1 MKNKGDYEMKHK
13 TMYVTTFLAVAILL
27 LIISV
32 PGCQSQAGETD
43 TRIETSANSSYVFKT
58 YLKGDSI
65 KVQSKDGD
73 VTMTGT
79 VTNDSHKSMAEETVS
94 SLPGVK
100 SVNNMLHVSSAPP
113 AAFSD
118 AWVAE
123 RVKGALMFHRSVS
136 FIDTDVSVENGNVI
150 LKGKASSEAQKQLTT
165 EYAKDVSGVK
175 SVDNQMIVT
184 KEPTTVSKTV
194 DEVVTYI
201 DDASIT
207 TQVKMSLLYHHGTD
221 VYDTEVSTNKGV
233 VTLAG
238 TAKNQAEIDLATK
251 FVNDIHGVKSV
262 SNNMSI
268 ETTQSST
275 E

>member
-1 MKNKGDYEMKHK
+1 MKNEGDHEMTNK
-13 TMYVTTFLAVAILL
+13 TVYVITFLAAAILL
-27 LIISV
+27 LIIGV

-43 TRIETSANSSYVFKT
+43 TRIENSANSSYVFKT

-65 KVQSKDGD
+65 RVQSKDGD
-73 VTMTGT
+73 VTITGT
-79 VTNDSHKSMAEETVS
+79 VTNDSHKLMAEETVS

-100 SVNNMLHVSSAPP
+100 SVKNMLQVTSVPS

-123 RVKGALMFHRSVS
+123 RVKSTLMFHRSVS
-136 FIDTDVSVENGNVI
+136 FVDTDVTVKNGNVT

-175 SVDNQMIVT
+175 SVDNQTTVI
-184 KEPTTVSKTV
+184 KEPTTLNKTV
-194 DEVVTYI
+194 DEVATYI

-207 TQVKMSLLYHHGTD
+207 TQVRMSLLYHHGTD
-221 VYDTEVSTNKGV
+221 VYDTKVSTNTGV

-251 FVNDIHGVKSV
+251 LVNDIHGVKSV
-262 SNNMSI
+262 SNKMSI
-268 ETTQSST
+268 EATQSST